1 MQQECRIAAT
11 MTLAAAPTFDMDS
24 DGQDVRAGI
33 WRFGVPEYYALAAMV
48 SVAIATYIFVTGD
61 AQSERLLTPALVA
74 AIMVANLV
82 PAMALIV
89 LIGSR
94 VARARAVRSM
104 AGGNGRLHVRLVA
117 LFSLIA
123 AVPTLLVV
131 IFASLLFQFGVDFWF
146 SDRSRGM
153 FENAANLAEGYYQ
166 ENQRQVGANTFA
178 MATDLGTRLRQYP
191 IDAPGFN
198 DYYLQQVVVRSLNE
212 SAIIEIG
219 RDGLARTATAINPD
233 DRTAENRLSSTMI
246 ARLDAGEDVVVV
258 RQANRIEAAARL
270 PGTDRAYVYASRD
283 TNVPG
288 FQQSARASAVLA
300 DYNQLFDRS
309 QMLQLQFNGAL
320 YLGSL
325 LLLALAVIAA
335 IVVADRIV
343 RPLGT
348 LIGATRTA
356 AGGDLSVR
364 VTPPAR
370 DDEISVLTRAF
381 NRMTEQLEGQ
391 TRALVHAN
399 EQLETRRS
407 FIEAVLSGVSSA
419 VVSVDADRR
428 ILLAN
433 AAAERLIDRPADELT
448 GLLLDDVA
456 PELSQLLT
464 GKEREAIVQLARKDS
479 EPATLAAKAVAQ
491 GDGFV
496 LSFEDI
502 TQQLLDQRRAAWSDV
517 ARRIAHEIKNPLT
530 PIQLAAERLQRRFG
544 DRVEADAP
552 TFRKLTDTVIR
563 QVHDM
568 RRMVDEFSSFARMPK
583 PTFGV
588 EDVRDILRQAVFL
601 FEVAKPDIAF
611 TVKTPAEIDPL
622 VCDRRLLSQAI
633 TNIVKNA
640 VEAIEEK
647 RKDSDEVAAG
657 TIGVELETGAHDA
670 VVIRITDDGIGL
682 PEAREAIAEPYM
694 TTRQGG
700 TGLGLAIV
708 KKIVEQHYGELEFS
722 DNPMGQGTRVTLTL
736 HPDRLRPLA
745 GQGDENMLG
754 RRETVPGRIRNR
766 QDKED
771 HGA

>member
-1 MQQECRIAAT
+1 MAHSAS
-11 MTLAAAPTFDMDS
+11 LAFDMDS
-24 DGQDVRAGI
+24 DDEEVRSGF
-33 WRFGVPEYYALAAMV
+33 WRFGAPEYYTLGVIV

-74 AIMVANLV
+74 AIMVVNLV

-123 AVPTLLVV
+123 AAPTLLVV

-153 FENAANLAEGYYQ
+153 FENAASLAEGYYQ

-178 MATDLGTRLRQYP
+178 MATDLGTRLKQYP

-198 DYYLQQVVVRSLNE
+198 DYYFQQVVVRSLNE

-219 RDGLARTATAINPD
+219 RDGVARTATAIDPD
-233 DRTAENRLSSTMI
+233 ERPAASRLSAAMI

-258 RQANRIEAAARL
+258 RRSDRIEAAARL
-270 PGTDRAYVYASRD
+270 PGTDRAFVYASRD

-300 DYNQLFDRS
+300 DYNSLFDRS

-370 DDEISVLTRAF
+370 DDEIAVLTRAF

-391 TRALVHAN
+391 TGALVSVN

-433 AAAERLIDRPADELT
+433 AAAERLIGPSADDLT

-456 PELSQLLT
+456 PELARLLT
-464 GKEREAIVQLARKDS
+464 SHEREGIVQLSRKDA
-479 EPATLAAKAVAQ
+479 EPATLAAKAVVQ

-530 PIQLAAERLQRRFG
+530 PIHRAAERLQRRFG
-544 DRVEADAP
+544 EKIDGDAA

-611 TVKTPAEIDPL
+611 SVKTPAEIEPL
-622 VCDRRLLSQAI
+622 VCDRRSLSQAL

-647 RKDSDEVAAG
+647 FKNSDEVATGHVGATLDVGAAG
-657 TIGVELETGAHDA
+657 EI
-670 VVIRITDDGIGL
+670 VIRVTDDGIGL
-682 PEAREAIAEPYM
+682 PEARDAIAEPYM

-722 DNPMGQGTRVTLTL
+722 DNPAGQGTCVTLTL

-745 GQGDENMLG
+745 GKGGEQNMG
-754 RRETVPGRIRNR
+754 QSETVPGRIRNR
-766 QDKED
+766 QDRED

>member
-1 MQQECRIAAT
+1 MALSAPPVTET
-11 MTLAAAPTFDMDS
+11 DSLADDARSGF
-24 DGQDVRAGI
+24 
-33 WRFGVPEYYALAAMV
+33 WRFAAPEYYTLALIV
-48 SVAIATYIFVTGD
+48 SIGIATYVFVTGD
-61 AQSERLLTPALVA
+61 AQSEELLTPALVA

-104 AGGNGRLHVRLVA
+104 EGGNGRLHVRLVA

-123 AVPTLLVV
+123 AAPTLLVV

-153 FENAANLAEGYYQ
+153 FENAAGLAEGYFQ
-166 ENQRQVGANTFA
+166 ENQRQVGDNTIA
-178 MATDLGTRLRQYP
+178 MAKDLGDFLDRRATSDP
-191 IDAPGFN
+191 AFSN
-198 DYYLQQVVVRSLNE
+198 YYFQQVVVRNLNE
-212 SAIIEIG
+212 SAVIEVG
-219 RDGLARTATAINPD
+219 DDGVARTAAAINPD
-233 DRTAENRLSSTMI
+233 DRAVDNRLTPLMI
-246 ARLDAGEDVVVV
+246 DRLEAGEQVVIV
-258 RQANRIEAAARL
+258 RRQNRIEAATRL
-270 PGTDRAYVYASRD
+270 PGAQRAYVYASRD
-283 TNVPG
+283 FNVPG
-288 FQQSARASAVLA
+288 FQQSIRAGTVLA
-300 DYNQLFDRS
+300 DYNALFNRS
-309 QMLQLQFNGAL
+309 QLLQLQFNGAL

-381 NRMTEQLEGQ
+381 NRMTEQLQGQ
-391 TRALVHAN
+391 TGTLVSVN
-399 EQLETRRS
+399 EQLEARRS

-419 VVSVDADRR
+419 VVSVDRDHR
-428 ILLAN
+428 IQLAN
-433 AAAERLIDRPADELT
+433 AAAERLIGQAVDSLT
-448 GLLLDDVA
+448 GRPLSEVA
-456 PELSQLLT
+456 PELAQLLN
-464 GKEREAIVQLARKDS
+464 GDGREAIVQLARANA

-544 DRVEADAP
+544 DKVEGDAA
-552 TFRKLTDTVIR
+552 TFKKLTDTVIR

-588 EDVRDILRQAVFL
+588 EDVRDILRQSVFL
-601 FEVAKPDIAF
+601 FEVAKPDIHF
-611 TVKTPAEIDPL
+611 TVTTPERLEPL
-622 VCDRRLLSQAI
+622 ICDRRLLSQAM

-647 RKDSDEVAAG
+647 QKNSSDGGVGHIDAAIKTGAAG
-657 TIGVELETGAHDA
+657 ELVIT
-670 VVIRITDDGIGL
+670 VVDDGIGL
-682 PEAREAIAEPYM
+682 PQARDAIAEPYM

-708 KKIVEQHYGELEFS
+708 KKIVEQHYGELEFF
-722 DNPMGQGTRVTLTL
+722 DNPAGQGTCVTLTL
-736 HPDRLRPLA
+736 HPDRLRALA
-745 GQGDENMLG
+745 SADEEPG
-754 RRETVPGRIRNR
+754 AVQAESVPGRLRNR
-766 QDKED
+766 QDRED
-771 HGA
+771 YGA

>member
-1 MQQECRIAAT
+1 MASSAP
-11 MTLAAAPTFDMDS
+11 LAFDIDS
-24 DGQDVRAGI
+24 DGPEVRPGF
-33 WRFGVPEYYALAAMV
+33 WRFATPEYYALAITI

-74 AIMVANLV
+74 AIMLANLV

-94 VARARAVRSM
+94 IARARAVRSM

-123 AVPTLLVV
+123 AAPTLLVV

-178 MATDLGTRLRQYP
+178 MATDLGKRLTQFP
-191 IDAPGFN
+191 IDSPGFN
-198 DYYLQQVVVRSLNE
+198 NYYLQQVVVRSLNE

-219 RDGLARTATAINPD
+219 QDGVARTATAINPD
-233 DRTAENRLSSTMI
+233 NRAAENRLGSAMVG
-246 ARLDAGEDVVVV
+246 RLDAGEDVVVV

-300 DYNQLFDRS
+300 DYNGLFERS
-309 QMLQLQFNGAL
+309 QQLQLQFNGAL

-391 TRALVHAN
+391 TGTLVSVN
-399 EQLETRRS
+399 EQLEARRS

-419 VVSVDADRR
+419 VISVDADHR

-433 AAAERLIDRPADELT
+433 AAAERLICQSSECLTDRPLA
-448 GLLLDDVA
+448 DVA
-456 PELSQLLT
+456 PELAQLLV
-464 GKEREAIVQLARKDS
+464 GEEREAIVQLARSDA

-544 DRVEADAP
+544 DKVEGDAA

-588 EDVRDILRQAVFL
+588 EDIRDILRQAVFL

-611 TVKTPAEIDPL
+611 TVKTPHEIEPL

-647 RKDSDEVAAG
+647 SKDLV
-657 TIGVELETGAHDA
+657 TTPIGHIDAELTMVPGGEL
-670 VVIRITDDGIGL
+670 VIRVADDGIGL
-682 PEAREAIAEPYM
+682 PEARDTIAEPYM

-708 KKIVEQHYGELEFS
+708 KKIVEQHYGELDFS
-722 DNPMGQGTRVTLTL
+722 DNPAGQGTCVTLTL
-736 HPDRLRPLA
+736 HPGRLRPLA
-745 GQGDENMLG
+745 GKGGETGMGQGES
-754 RRETVPGRIRNR
+754 VPGRIRNR

>member
-1 MQQECRIAAT
+1 MEPAASP
-11 MTLAAAPTFDMDS
+11 LQASELPAADASSRGWHF
-24 DGQDVRAGI
+24 AA
-33 WRFGVPEYYALAAMV
+33 PEYYTLAVIV

-61 AQSERLLTPALVA
+61 AQSERLLTPGLVA
-74 AIMVANLV
+74 AIMVVNLV

-89 LIGSR
+89 LVGSR
-94 VARARAVRSM
+94 VARARAERSM

-123 AVPTLLVV
+123 AAPTLLVV
-131 IFASLLFQFGVDFWF
+131 IFASLLFQYGVDFWF

-153 FENAANLAEGYYQ
+153 FENAAGLAQGYYQ
-166 ENQRQVGANTFA
+166 ENQREVGANTIA
-178 MATDLGTRLRQYP
+178 MSKDIGAFLQRVP
-191 IDAPGFN
+191 IDDPAFSN
-198 DYYLQQVVVRSLNE
+198 YYLQQVVVRNLNE

-219 RDGLARTATAINPD
+219 ADGVARTPAMIDPD
-233 DRTAENRLSSTMI
+233 NRAAESRISPSMVE
-246 ARLDAGEDVVVV
+246 RLDRGQDVVVV
-258 RQANRIEAAARL
+258 RRSDRIEAATRL
-270 PGTDRAYVYASRD
+270 PGTRRAYLYASRD
-283 TNVPG
+283 ANVLG
-288 FQQSARASAVLA
+288 FQQSERARTVLA
-300 DYNQLFDRS
+300 DYNGLFQRS
-309 QMLQLQFNGAL
+309 QQLQLQFNGAL

-370 DDEISVLTRAF
+370 DDEIAVLTRAF

-391 TRALVHAN
+391 TGALVSVN

-419 VVSVDADRR
+419 VVSVDTEHR

-433 AAAERLIDRPADELT
+433 AAAEHLIGQSAGELT
-448 GLLLDDVA
+448 GQPLADVA
-456 PELSQLLT
+456 PELARLLT
-464 GKEREAIVQLARKDS
+464 SEEHEAIVQLARRDA

-491 GDGFV
+491 GDGYV

-544 DRVEADAP
+544 AKVEGDEA
-552 TFRKLTDTVIR
+552 TFRRLTDTIIR

-601 FEVAKPDIAF
+601 FEVAKPDIQF
-611 TVKTPAEIDPL
+611 SVKTPNEIEPL
-622 VCDRRLLSQAI
+622 VCDRRLLSQAL

-640 VEAIEEK
+640 VEAIEENS
-647 RKDSDEVAAG
+647 KDSESPP
-657 TIGVELETGAHDA
+657 IGHIRAELDIGRDDA
-670 VVIRITDDGIGL
+670 IVIRISDDGIGL
-682 PEAREAIAEPYM
+682 PEARDAIAEPYM

-708 KKIVEQHYGELEFS
+708 KKIVEQHYGELDFC
-722 DNPMGQGTRVTLTL
+722 DNPAGQGTCVTLTL

-745 GQGDENMLG
+745 GKGGDLVTGQIES
-754 RRETVPGRIRNR
+754 VPGRIRNR
-766 QDKED
+766 QGKEEY
-771 HGA
+771 GA

>member
-1 MQQECRIAAT
+1 MEPAAS
-11 MTLAAAPTFDMDS
+11 LNSIDDS
-24 DGQDVRAGI
+24 ESLNARAGG
-33 WRFGVPEYYALAAMV
+33 WHFAAPEYYTLAIMI

-74 AIMVANLV
+74 AIMIVNLV

-89 LIGSR
+89 LVGSR
-94 VARARAVRSM
+94 IARARAVRSM

-117 LFSLIA
+117 LFSLLA
-123 AVPTLLVV
+123 ATPTLLVV

-153 FENAANLAEGYYQ
+153 FENAAGLAEGYYQ

-178 MATDLGTRLRQYP
+178 MAGDLGKALTQLP
-191 IDAPGFN
+191 IDSSRFTE
-198 DYYLQQVVVRSLNE
+198 YYLQQVVVRSLNE

-219 RDGLARTATAINPD
+219 KDGVARTAAAINPD
-233 DRTAENRLSSTMI
+233 NRPAEGRLTPTMI
-246 ARLDAGEDVVVV
+246 KRLGAGEDVVVV
-258 RQANRIEAAARL
+258 RQSDRVEAAARL
-270 PGTDRAYVYASRD
+270 PGTASAYVYASRD
-283 TNVPG
+283 ANVPG
-288 FQQSARASAVLA
+288 FQQSVRAGNVLA
-300 DYNQLFDRS
+300 DYNDLFDRS
-309 QMLQLQFNGAL
+309 QKLQLQFNGAL

-356 AGGDLSVR
+356 ADGDLSVR
-364 VTPPAR
+364 VTPPVR
-370 DDEISVLTRAF
+370 DDEIAVLTRAF
-381 NRMTEQLEGQ
+381 NSMTEQLERQ
-391 TRALVHAN
+391 TGTLVSVN

-419 VVSVDADRR
+419 VISVDSDHR

-433 AAAERLIDRPADELT
+433 AAAERLTGQSTADLT
-448 GLLLDDVA
+448 GQPLADVA
-456 PELSQLLT
+456 PELAGLLT
-464 GKEREAIVQLARKDS
+464 GDEREGVVQLVRRDA
-479 EPATLAAKAVAQ
+479 EPATLAAKAVEQ

-530 PIQLAAERLQRRFG
+530 PIHLAAERLQRRFG
-544 DRVEADAP
+544 DKVGDDEAM
-552 TFRKLTDTVIR
+552 FRKLTDTVIR

-588 EDVRDILRQAVFL
+588 EDIRDILRQAVFL

-611 TVKTPAEIDPL
+611 SVKTPDEIEPL
-622 VCDRRLLSQAI
+622 VCDRRLLSQAL

-647 RKDSDEVAAG
+647 SKNG
-657 TIGVELETGAHDA
+657 TAPSPVGHVRAELEVGGGDEI
-670 VVIRITDDGIGL
+670 VIRVSDDGIGL
-682 PEAREAIAEPYM
+682 PEARDTIAEPYM

-708 KKIVEQHYGELEFS
+708 KKIVEQHYGELEFC
-722 DNPMGQGTRVTLTL
+722 DNPAGQGTCVTLTL
-736 HPDRLRPLA
+736 HPDRLRSLA
-745 GQGDENMLG
+745 GKRGDLVTG
-754 RRETVPGRIRNR
+754 RIESVPGRVRNR
-766 QDKED
+766 QDREEY
-771 HGA
+771 GA

>member
-1 MQQECRIAAT
+1 MVQST
-11 MTLAAAPTFDMDS
+11 SLAFGMDS
-24 DGQDVRAGI
+24 DEEEARSGF
-33 WRFGVPEYYALAAMV
+33 WRFGAPEYYTLGVIV

-74 AIMVANLV
+74 AIMVVNLV

-123 AVPTLLVV
+123 AAPTLLVV
-131 IFASLLFQFGVDFWF
+131 IFASVLFQFGVDFWF

-153 FENAANLAEGYYQ
+153 FENAASLAEGYYQ

-178 MATDLGTRLRQYP
+178 MATDLGTRLSRFS
-191 IDAPGFN
+191 IDSPGFSN
-198 DYYLQQVVVRSLNE
+198 YYLQQVVVRSLNE

-219 RDGLARTATAINPD
+219 RDGVARTATAIDPD
-233 DRTAENRLSSTMI
+233 DRSAENRLTAAMVD
-246 ARLDAGEDVVVV
+246 RLDAGEDVVVI

-300 DYNQLFDRS
+300 DYNGLFDRS
-309 QMLQLQFNGAL
+309 QLLQLQFNGAL

-370 DDEISVLTRAF
+370 DDEIAVLTRAF
-381 NRMTEQLEGQ
+381 NRMTEHLEGQ
-391 TRALVHAN
+391 SGVLVNVN
-399 EQLETRRS
+399 EQLEARRS

-433 AAAERLIDRPADELT
+433 AAAERLIGQSAESLT
-448 GLLLDDVA
+448 GQPLDDVA
-456 PELSQLLT
+456 PELARLLT
-464 GKEREAIVQLARKDS
+464 GEEREGIVQLSRKDA

-544 DRVEADAP
+544 DKVEGDAA

-588 EDVRDILRQAVFL
+588 EDARDILRQAVFL

-611 TVKTPAEIDPL
+611 SVKTPAEIEPL
-622 VCDRRLLSQAI
+622 VCDRRLLSQAV

-647 RKDSDEVAAG
+647 YKNSDSIATGHVGAALE
-657 TIGVELETGAHDA
+657 IGPGGE
-670 VVIRITDDGIGL
+670 VVIRVTDDGIGL
-682 PEAREAIAEPYM
+682 PEARDAIAEPYM

-708 KKIVEQHYGELEFS
+708 KKIVEQHYGDLEFL
-722 DNPMGQGTRVTLTL
+722 DNPAGQGTCVTLTL

-745 GQGDENMLG
+745 GKGGEQNMG
-754 RRETVPGRIRNR
+754 QNETVPGRIRNR
-766 QDKED
+766 QDRED

>member
-1 MQQECRIAAT
+1 MAQSPS
-11 MTLAAAPTFDMDS
+11 LTFDLDS
-24 DGQDVRAGI
+24 DGQEVRSGF
-33 WRFGVPEYYALAAMV
+33 WRFGAPEYYTLAV
-48 SVAIATYIFVTGD
+48 IISVAIATYIFVTGD

-74 AIMVANLV
+74 AIMIVNLV

-94 VARARAVRSM
+94 VARGRAARSIT
-104 AGGNGRLHVRLVA
+104 GSSGRLHVRLVA

-123 AVPTLLVV
+123 AAPTLLVV
-131 IFASLLFQFGVDFWF
+131 IFASLLFQFGVNFWY

-153 FENAANLAEGYYQ
+153 FENAASMAQAFYEDSQ
-166 ENQRQVGANTFA
+166 KAVSANTTA
-178 MATDLGTRLRQYP
+178 MAKDLGVYLSRYP
-191 IDAPGFN
+191 IDSETFQNAYGR
-198 DYYLQQVVVRSLNE
+198 QVVLRELNE

-219 RDGLARTATAINPD
+219 PDGIARTPVMVDPD
-233 DRTAENRLSSTMI
+233 NRAAETRISPETV
-246 ARLDAGEDVVVV
+246 ARLNRGEEVVVL
-258 RQANRIEAAARL
+258 QKSDRIEAATRL
-270 PGTDRAYVYASRD
+270 PGRSNAYVYASRD
-283 TNVPG
+283 ANILG
-288 FQQSARASAVLA
+288 WEQFNRARSVLA
-300 DYNQLFDRS
+300 DYNALFGRS
-309 QMLQLQFNGAL
+309 QQLQLQFNGAL

-325 LLLALAVIAA
+325 LLLALAVFAA

-356 AGGDLSVR
+356 ADGDLSVR
-364 VTPPAR
+364 VTPPVR
-370 DDEISVLTRAF
+370 DDEIAVLTRAF

-391 TRALVHAN
+391 TGALVSVN
-399 EQLETRRS
+399 EQLEARRS

-419 VVSVDADRR
+419 VVSVDADHR

-433 AAAERLIDRPADELT
+433 AAAERLICQSAECLT
-448 GLLLDDVA
+448 GRPLADVA
-456 PELSQLLT
+456 PELVGLLT
-464 GKEREAIVQLARKDS
+464 SDEREAIVQLSRKDA

-544 DRVEADAP
+544 DKVEGDAA

-611 TVKTPAEIDPL
+611 AITIPDEIEPL
-622 VCDRRLLSQAI
+622 VCDRRLLSQAL

-640 VEAIEEK
+640 VEAVEEK
-647 RKDSDEVAAG
+647 SKNSDVVPIGHIDAELDVSIEGELTIRVA
-657 TIGVELETGAHDA
+657 
-670 VVIRITDDGIGL
+670 DDGIGL

-722 DNPMGQGTRVTLTL
+722 DNPAGQGTCVTLTL

-745 GQGDENMLG
+745 GKGGETNMG
-754 RRETVPGRIRNR
+754 HGESVPGRIRNR
-766 QDKED
+766 QDRED

>member
-1 MQQECRIAAT
+1 MVQPARLALDIDSDE
-11 MTLAAAPTFDMDS
+11 AAARS
-24 DGQDVRAGI
+24 GI
-33 WRFGVPEYYALAAMV
+33 WRFAAPEYYALAVIA

-89 LIGSR
+89 LVGSR
-94 VARARAVRSM
+94 IARARATRSM
-104 AGGNGRLHVRLVA
+104 GGGNGRLHVRLVA

-131 IFASLLFQFGVDFWF
+131 IFASLLFQYGVDFWF

-153 FENAANLAEGYYQ
+153 FENAASLAEGYYQ
-166 ENQRQVGANTFA
+166 ENQREVAANTGA
-178 MATDLGTRLRQYP
+178 MAKDLGAFLQRAST
-191 IDAPGFN
+191 DDPGFSN
-198 DYYLQQVVVRSLNE
+198 YYFQQVVVRNLNE

-219 RDGLARTATAINPD
+219 IDNVARTAAAINPD
-233 DRTAENRLSSTMI
+233 DREAENRLSPAI
-246 ARLDAGEDVVVV
+246 LARLDAGEDVVVV
-258 RQANRIEAAARL
+258 RQPDRIEAATRL
-270 PGTDRAYVYASRD
+270 PGTRRAYLYASRD
-283 TNVPG
+283 FNVPG
-288 FQQSARASAVLA
+288 FQQSLRASNVLA
-300 DYNQLFDRS
+300 DYNDLFERS
-309 QMLQLQFNGAL
+309 QQLQLQFNGAL

-364 VTPPAR
+364 VSPPRR
-370 DDEISVLTRAF
+370 DDEIAVLTRAF

-391 TRALVHAN
+391 TSALVNVN
-399 EQLETRRS
+399 EQLEARRS

-419 VVSVDADRR
+419 VISVDADHR

-433 AAAERLIDRPADELT
+433 AAAERLIEPDGDGLT
-448 GLLLDDVA
+448 GRPLAEVA
-456 PELSQLLT
+456 PELARLLDS
-464 GKEREAIVQLARKDS
+464 EEHEAIVQLARKDA

-544 DRVEADAP
+544 DKVEGDTA

-588 EDVRDILRQAVFL
+588 EDPRDILRQAVFL

-611 TVKTPAEIDPL
+611 RVRTPGEIDPL
-622 VCDRRLLSQAI
+622 VCDRRLLSQAL

-647 RKDSDEVAAG
+647 YKDSSEPAVG
-657 TIGVELETGAHDA
+657 RVEASLETTDDGA
-670 VVIRITDDGIGL
+670 VRITVADDGIGL
-682 PEAREAIAEPYM
+682 PEARDAIAEPYM
-694 TTRQGG
+694 TTRRGG

-708 KKIVEQHYGELEFS
+708 KKIVEQHYGELEFT
-722 DNPMGQGTRVTLTL
+722 DNPAGQGTCVTLTL

-745 GQGDENMLG
+745 GKGGGGSTGQAES
-754 RRETVPGRIRNR
+754 VPGRIRTR
-766 QDKED
+766 QDRED

>member
-1 MQQECRIAAT
+1 MAQSPPL
-11 MTLAAAPTFDMDS
+11 TLDMDS
-24 DGQDVRAGI
+24 DGEEVRSGF
-33 WRFGVPEYYALAAMV
+33 WRFAAPEYYTIALII
-48 SVAIATYIFVTGD
+48 SVAVATYVFVTGD

-74 AIMVANLV
+74 AIMIVNLV

-123 AVPTLLVV
+123 AAPTLLVV

-166 ENQRQVGANTFA
+166 ENQRQVGANTYA
-178 MATDLGTRLRQYP
+178 MAADLGKQMSLVP
-191 IDAPGFN
+191 IDSPAFSN
-198 DYYLQQVVVRSLNE
+198 YYLQQVVVRSLNE
-212 SAIIEIG
+212 LAIIEIG
-219 RDGLARTATAINPD
+219 QDGVARTATAINPD
-233 DRTAENRLSSTMI
+233 NRAAENRLGSAMVG
-246 ARLDAGEDVVVV
+246 RLDAGEDVVVV

-270 PGTDRAYVYASRD
+270 PGTRRAYVYASRD

-300 DYNQLFDRS
+300 DYNGLFERS
-309 QMLQLQFNGAL
+309 QQLQLQFNGAL

-370 DDEISVLTRAF
+370 DDEIAVLTRAF
-381 NRMTEQLEGQ
+381 NRMTEQLQGQ
-391 TRALVHAN
+391 TGALVSVN
-399 EQLETRRS
+399 EQLEARRS

-419 VVSVDADRR
+419 VISVDADRR

-433 AAAERLIDRPADELT
+433 AAAERLICQSAECLT
-448 GLLLDDVA
+448 GQPLDDVA
-456 PELSQLLT
+456 PELARLLT
-464 GKEREAIVQLARKDS
+464 SDEREAIVQLSRKDA

-544 DRVEADAP
+544 DKVEGDAA

-611 TVKTPAEIDPL
+611 AVKTPAEIEPL
-622 VCDRRLLSQAI
+622 VCDRRLLSQAM

-647 RKDSDEVAAG
+647 YKNLNSTAAGHVAA
-657 TIGVELETGAHDA
+657 ELRVGADGEI
-670 VVIRITDDGIGL
+670 VIRVTDDGIGL
-682 PEAREAIAEPYM
+682 PEARDAIAEPYM

-722 DNPMGQGTRVTLTL
+722 DNPTGQGTCVTLTL

-745 GQGDENMLG
+745 GKGGN
-754 RRETVPGRIRNR
+754 
-766 QDKED
+766 
-771 HGA
+771 

>member
-1 MQQECRIAAT
+1 MAQSAP
-11 MTLAAAPTFDMDS
+11 LAFDIDS
-24 DGQDVRAGI
+24 DEQEARSGF
-33 WRFGVPEYYALAAMV
+33 WRFAAPEYYTLAV
-48 SVAIATYIFVTGD
+48 IISVAIATYIFVTGD

-123 AVPTLLVV
+123 AAPTLLVV

-178 MATDLGTRLRQYP
+178 MATDLGKRLSQFP
-191 IDAPGFN
+191 IDSPGFN
-198 DYYLQQVVVRSLNE
+198 NYYLQQVVVRSLNE

-219 RDGLARTATAINPD
+219 KDGVARTATAINPD
-233 DRTAENRLSSTMI
+233 NRAAENRLGSAMVG
-246 ARLDAGEDVVVV
+246 RLDAGEDVVVV

-300 DYNQLFDRS
+300 DYNGLFERS
-309 QMLQLQFNGAL
+309 QQLQLQFNGAL

-381 NRMTEQLEGQ
+381 NRMTEQLQGQ
-391 TRALVHAN
+391 TGALVNAN
-399 EQLETRRS
+399 EQLEARRS

-419 VVSVDADRR
+419 VVSVDADHR

-433 AAAERLIDRPADELT
+433 AAAERLICQSAECLT
-448 GLLLDDVA
+448 GRPLADVA
-456 PELSQLLT
+456 PELARLLT
-464 GKEREAIVQLARKDS
+464 GSEREGVVQLARSDA

-544 DRVEADAP
+544 DKVEGDAA

-588 EDVRDILRQAVFL
+588 EDIRDILRQAVFL

-611 TVKTPAEIDPL
+611 AVKTPTGIEPL
-622 VCDRRLLSQAI
+622 VCDRRLLSQAL

-647 RKDSDEVAAG
+647 SKVSDS
-657 TIGVELETGAHDA
+657 TPIGHIRAELDIAPGGAL
-670 VVIRITDDGIGL
+670 VIRVADDGIGL
-682 PEAREAIAEPYM
+682 PEARDAIAEPYM

-722 DNPMGQGTRVTLTL
+722 DNPAGQGTCVTLTL

-745 GQGDENMLG
+745 GKGEYASMG
-754 RRETVPGRIRNR
+754 HGETVPGRFRNR
-766 QDKED
+766 QDRED

>member
-1 MQQECRIAAT
+1 MLQSAPLAYEADSNDQE
-11 MTLAAAPTFDMDS
+11 
-24 DGQDVRAGI
+24 VRSGF
-33 WRFGVPEYYALAAMV
+33 WRFGAPEYYTLAVIV
-48 SVAIATYIFVTGD
+48 SVATATYIFVTGD
-61 AQSERLLTPALVA
+61 AQSERLLTPGLVA
-74 AIMVANLV
+74 AIMVVNLV

-104 AGGNGRLHVRLVA
+104 EGGNGRLHVRLVA

-123 AVPTLLVV
+123 AAPTLLVV

-153 FENAANLAEGYYQ
+153 FENAAGLAEGYYQ

-178 MATDLGTRLRQYP
+178 MATDLGKRLTQFP
-191 IDAPGFN
+191 IDSQGFN
-198 DYYLQQVVVRSLNE
+198 NYYLQQVVVRSLNE

-219 RDGLARTATAINPD
+219 DDGVARTATAINPD
-233 DRTAENRLSSTMI
+233 DRTAENRLDSEMI
-246 ARLDAGEDVVVV
+246 GRLDAGEDVVVV

-300 DYNQLFDRS
+300 DYNGLFERS
-309 QMLQLQFNGAL
+309 QQLQLQFNGAL

-370 DDEISVLTRAF
+370 EDEISVLTRAF
-381 NRMTEQLEGQ
+381 NRMTEQLQGQ
-391 TRALVHAN
+391 TGTLVSVN
-399 EQLETRRS
+399 EQLEARRS

-433 AAAERLIDRPADELT
+433 AAAERLICQSAECLT
-448 GLLLDDVA
+448 GQTLDQVA
-456 PELSQLLT
+456 PELAHLLT
-464 GKEREAIVQLARKDS
+464 GDEREAVVQLSRKDA

-544 DRVEADAP
+544 DKVEGDSA
-552 TFRKLTDTVIR
+552 TFKKLTDTVIR

-588 EDVRDILRQAVFL
+588 EDARDILRQAVFL
-601 FEVAKPDIAF
+601 FEVAKPDIVF
-611 TVKTPAEIDPL
+611 TIRTSEEIEPL
-622 VCDRRLLSQAI
+622 VCDRRLLSQAL

-647 RKDSDEVAAG
+647 SKNSEVVP
-657 TIGVELETGAHDA
+657 IGHIDAELDIDPRGEL
-670 VVIRITDDGIGL
+670 VIRIADDGIGL
-682 PEAREAIAEPYM
+682 PQARDAIAEPYM

-722 DNPMGQGTRVTLTL
+722 DNPAGQGTCVTLTL
-736 HPDRLRPLA
+736 YPDRLRPLA
-745 GQGDENMLG
+745 GTGGEASMGQG
-754 RRETVPGRIRNR
+754 ETVPGRIRNR
-766 QDKED
+766 QDREE

>member
-1 MQQECRIAAT
+1 MEQSASPIRPSDSEDTSARPDGWKFAA
-11 MTLAAAPTFDMDS
+11 
-24 DGQDVRAGI
+24 
-33 WRFGVPEYYALAAMV
+33 PEYYTLAIII
-48 SVAIATYIFVTGD
+48 SVALATYIFVTGD
-61 AQSERLLTPALVA
+61 TQSERLLTPALVA
-74 AIMVANLV
+74 AIMVVNLV

-94 VARARAVRSM
+94 VARARAARSM

-123 AVPTLLVV
+123 ATPTLLVV
-131 IFASLLFQFGVDFWF
+131 IFASLLFQFGVDFWY

-153 FENAANLAEGYYQ
+153 FENAANLAQAFYEESQ
-166 ENQRQVGANTFA
+166 KSVAAQTGA
-178 MATDLGTRLRQYP
+178 MSKDLGKYLESQT
-191 IDAPGFN
+191 IDSISFQDAYGF
-198 DYYLQQVVVRSLNE
+198 QVVVRELNE

-219 RDGLARTATAINPD
+219 RDGIARTAVMIDPDNRAAEGRVTPAILK
-233 DRTAENRLSSTMI
+233 RLN
-246 ARLDAGEDVVVV
+246 AGEDVVVT
-258 RQANRIEAAARL
+258 RSADRIEAVTQL
-270 PGTDRAYVYASRD
+270 PGRPHAFLYASRA
-283 TNVPG
+283 VSSLG
-288 FQQSARASAVLA
+288 QQQFYLARTVLA
-300 DYNQLFDRS
+300 DYNALFQRS
-309 QMLQLQFNGAL
+309 QQLQLQFNGAL

-364 VTPPAR
+364 VTPPVR
-370 DDEISVLTRAF
+370 DDEIAVLTRAF
-381 NRMTEQLEGQ
+381 NRMTEQLEAQ
-391 TRALVHAN
+391 TGTLVSVN
-399 EQLETRRS
+399 EQLEIRRS

-419 VVSVDADRR
+419 VISVDAGHR

-433 AAAERLIDRPADELT
+433 AAAERLIGQSSVDLT
-448 GLLLDDVA
+448 GQPLADVA
-456 PELSQLLT
+456 PELARLLM
-464 GKEREAIVQLARKDS
+464 GDEHEAIVQLARRDA
-479 EPATLAAKAVAQ
+479 EPATLAVKAVAQ

-544 DRVEADAP
+544 EKIEGDAA
-552 TFRKLTDTVIR
+552 TFRRLTDTIVR

-611 TVKTPAEIDPL
+611 SVKTPNEIEPL
-622 VCDRRLLSQAI
+622 ICDRRLLSQAM

-640 VEAIEEK
+640 VEAIEENTK
-647 RKDSDEVAAG
+647 NS
-657 TIGVELETGAHDA
+657 VELPIGHIRADLDIGASNEI
-670 VVIRITDDGIGL
+670 VIRISDDGIGL
-682 PEAREAIAEPYM
+682 PQARDKIAEPYM

-708 KKIVEQHYGELEFS
+708 KKIVEQHYGELDFC
-722 DNPMGQGTRVTLTL
+722 DNPQGQGTCVTLTL
-736 HPDRLRPLA
+736 HPDRLRPLVGRGA
-745 GQGDENMLG
+745 DSGVVQG
-754 RRETVPGRIRNR
+754 ETVPGRIRNR
-766 QDKED
+766 QDRED
-771 HGA
+771 YGA

>member
-1 MQQECRIAAT
+1 MAHPSSLTVEV
-11 MTLAAAPTFDMDS
+11 DS
-24 DGQDVRAGI
+24 DDQARSGF
-33 WRFGVPEYYALAAMV
+33 WRFGAPEYYTLAVIV
-48 SVAIATYIFVTGD
+48 SVAVATYIFVTGD
-61 AQSERLLTPALVA
+61 AQSERLLTPALIA
-74 AIMVANLV
+74 AIMVVNLV

-94 VARARAVRSM
+94 IARARAVRSM

-123 AVPTLLVV
+123 AAPTLLVV
-131 IFASLLFQFGVDFWF
+131 IFASLLFQFGVNFWY
-146 SDRSRGM
+146 SERSRGM
-153 FENAANLAEGYYQ
+153 FENAASMAQAFYEDSQ
-166 ENQRQVGANTFA
+166 KSVSANTTT
-178 MATDLGTRLRQYP
+178 MAKDLSDYLTRYP
-191 IDAPGFN
+191 IDSETFQNAYG
-198 DYYLQQVVVRSLNE
+198 QQVVLRELNE

-219 RDGLARTATAINPD
+219 ADGIARTPVMVDPD
-233 DRTAENRLSSTMI
+233 NRAAEARISPETV
-246 ARLDAGEDVVVV
+246 ARLNRGEQVVVL
-258 RQANRIEAAARL
+258 QKSDRIEAATRL
-270 PGTDRAYVYASRD
+270 PGRANAYVYASRD
-283 TNVPG
+283 ANILG
-288 FQQSARASAVLA
+288 LEQFDRARSILA
-300 DYNQLFDRS
+300 DYNALFGRS
-309 QMLQLQFNGAL
+309 QQLQLQFNGAL

-391 TRALVHAN
+391 TGALVSVN
-399 EQLETRRS
+399 EQLEARRS

-433 AAAERLIDRPADELT
+433 AAAERLICQSAECLT
-448 GLLLDDVA
+448 GQPLDDVA
-456 PELSQLLT
+456 PELARLLT
-464 GKEREAIVQLARKDS
+464 GEEREGIVQLSRKDA

-544 DRVEADAP
+544 DKVEGDAA

-601 FEVAKPDIAF
+601 FEVAKPDIVF
-611 TVKTPAEIDPL
+611 SVKTPADIEPL
-622 VCDRRLLSQAI
+622 VCDRRLLSQAV

-647 RKDSDEVAAG
+647 YKNSESPATGHVGA
-657 TIGVELETGAHDA
+657 TLETGREGEL
-670 VVIRITDDGIGL
+670 VIRVTDDGIGL

-722 DNPMGQGTRVTLTL
+722 DNPAGDGTCVTLTL
-736 HPDRLRPLA
+736 HPDRLRALA
-745 GQGDENMLG
+745 GRGGEAGIGQGES
-754 RRETVPGRIRNR
+754 VPGRIRNR
-766 QDKED
+766 QDRED

>member
-1 MQQECRIAAT
+1 MATSAPLANDNESEGQSARSVIWTFAA
-11 MTLAAAPTFDMDS
+11 
-24 DGQDVRAGI
+24 
-33 WRFGVPEYYALAAMV
+33 PEYYTLALIV
-48 SVAIATYIFVTGD
+48 SVGIATYIYLTGD

-94 VARARAVRSM
+94 VARSRAMGSM

-123 AVPTLLVV
+123 AAPTLLVA

-153 FENAANLAEGYYQ
+153 FENAASLAEGYYQ
-166 ENQRQVGANTFA
+166 ENQREVGANTIA
-178 MATDLGTRLRQYP
+178 MATDLSNQLRGMP
-191 IDAPGFN
+191 IEDPRFSN
-198 DYYLQQVVVRSLNE
+198 YYFQQVVVRNLNE

-219 RDGLARTATAINPD
+219 TDGEARTAAMINPD
-233 DRTAENRLSSTMI
+233 NRAAENRLSPAMVERL
-246 ARLDAGEDVVVV
+246 ARGEDVVVV
-258 RQANRIEAAARL
+258 RQAGRIEAATRL
-270 PGTDRAYVYASRD
+270 PGSVRVYLYAARD
-283 TNVPG
+283 FNVPG
-288 FQQSARASAVLA
+288 FQQSVRADTVLA
-300 DYNQLFDRS
+300 DYNALFERS
-309 QMLQLQFNGAL
+309 QLLQLQFNGAL

-348 LIGATRTA
+348 LVGATRTA
-356 AGGDLSVR
+356 ADGDLSVR
-364 VTPPAR
+364 VIPSANR
-370 DDEISVLTRAF
+370 DEISVLGHAF
-381 NRMTEQLEGQ
+381 NRMTEQIQGQ
-391 TRALVHAN
+391 TSALVSAN
-399 EQLETRRS
+399 EQIEARRS

-419 VVSVDADRR
+419 VVSVDSEHR
-428 ILLAN
+428 ILLVN
-433 AAAERLIDRPADELT
+433 AAAERLIGSAAEDLT
-448 GLLLDDVA
+448 GRPLLEVA
-456 PELSQLLT
+456 PELARLT
-464 GKEREAIVQLARKDS
+464 TGDEREAVVQLARKDG

-544 DRVEADAP
+544 DKIEGDSA
-552 TFRKLTDTVIR
+552 TFKKLTDTVIR

-588 EDVRDILRQAVFL
+588 EDVRDILKQAVFL
-601 FEVAKPDIAF
+601 FEVAKPDIVF
-611 TVKTPAEIDPL
+611 GVKTPNEIEPL
-622 VCDRRLLSQAI
+622 VCDRRLLSQAL

-647 RKDSDEVAAG
+647 GKNSESSPAG
-657 TIGVELETGAHDA
+657 HINAVLDMGNDGQ
-670 VVIRITDDGIGL
+670 VVIRITDNGIGL
-682 PEAREAIAEPYM
+682 PEARDAIAEPYM

-708 KKIVEQHYGELEFS
+708 KKIVEQHYGELDFT
-722 DNPMGQGTRVTLTL
+722 DNPAGQGTCVTLTL

-745 GQGDENMLG
+745 GTGDDMTTGQAES
-754 RRETVPGRIRNR
+754 VPGRVRNR
-766 QDKED
+766 QDR
-771 HGA
+771 

>member
-1 MQQECRIAAT
+1 MAQSSS
-11 MTLAAAPTFDMDS
+11 LTFDMDS
-24 DGQDVRAGI
+24 DGQEVRSGF
-33 WRFGVPEYYALAAMV
+33 WRFGAPEYYTLAVIV
-48 SVAIATYIFVTGD
+48 SVAFATYIFVTGD
-61 AQSERLLTPALVA
+61 VQSERLLTPALVA
-74 AIMVANLV
+74 AIMVVNLV

-94 VARARAVRSM
+94 VARGRAGRSIT
-104 AGGNGRLHVRLVA
+104 GSSGRLHVRLVA

-123 AVPTLLVV
+123 AAPTLLVV
-131 IFASLLFQFGVDFWF
+131 IFASLLFQFGVNFWY

-153 FENAANLAEGYYQ
+153 FENAASMAQAFYEDSQ
-166 ENQRQVGANTFA
+166 KSVSANTTT
-178 MATDLGTRLRQYP
+178 MAKDLSDYLTRYP
-191 IDAPGFN
+191 IDSVTFQNAYG
-198 DYYLQQVVVRSLNE
+198 QQVVLRELNE

-219 RDGLARTATAINPD
+219 ADGIARTPVMVDPD
-233 DRTAENRLSSTMI
+233 NRAAEARISPETV
-246 ARLDAGEDVVVV
+246 ARLNRGEEVVVL
-258 RQANRIEAAARL
+258 QKSDRIEAATRL
-270 PGTDRAYVYASRD
+270 PGRENAYVYASRD
-283 TNVPG
+283 ANILG
-288 FQQSARASAVLA
+288 FEQFDRARSVLA
-300 DYNQLFDRS
+300 DYNALFGRS
-309 QMLQLQFNGAL
+309 QQLQLQFNGAL

-325 LLLALAVIAA
+325 LLLALAVFAA

-356 AGGDLSVR
+356 ADGDLSVR
-364 VTPPAR
+364 VTPPVR
-370 DDEISVLTRAF
+370 DDEIAVLTRAF

-391 TRALVHAN
+391 TGALVSVN
-399 EQLETRRS
+399 EQLEARRS

-419 VVSVDADRR
+419 VVSVDADHR

-433 AAAERLIDRPADELT
+433 AAAERLICQSAECLT
-448 GLLLDDVA
+448 GRPLADVA
-456 PELSQLLT
+456 PELVGLLISN
-464 GKEREAIVQLARKDS
+464 EREAIVQLSRKDA

-544 DRVEADAP
+544 DKIEGDAA

-601 FEVAKPDIAF
+601 FEVAKPDIVFAI
-611 TVKTPAEIDPL
+611 TIPDEIEPL
-622 VCDRRLLSQAI
+622 VCDRRLLSQAL

-647 RKDSDEVAAG
+647 SKNSNSIPVGHIDA
-657 TIGVELETGAHDA
+657 ELDVSVGGELM
-670 VVIRITDDGIGL
+670 IRVTDDGIGL

-722 DNPMGQGTRVTLTL
+722 DNPAGQGTCVTLTL

-745 GQGDENMLG
+745 GKGGETGMG
-754 RRETVPGRIRNR
+754 HGETVPGRIRNR
-766 QDKED
+766 QDRED

>member
-1 MQQECRIAAT
+1 MARST
-11 MTLAAAPTFDMDS
+11 SLALDMDS
-24 DGQDVRAGI
+24 NEEEVRSGF
-33 WRFGVPEYYALAAMV
+33 WRFGTPEYYTLGIIV

-74 AIMVANLV
+74 AIMVVNLV

-123 AVPTLLVV
+123 AAPTLLVV

-153 FENAANLAEGYYQ
+153 FENAASLAEGYYQ

-178 MATDLGTRLRQYP
+178 MANDLGTRLSRFS
-191 IDAPGFN
+191 IDSPGFTN
-198 DYYLQQVVVRSLNE
+198 YYLQQVVVRSLNE

-219 RDGLARTATAINPD
+219 QDGVARTAAAIDPD
-233 DRTAENRLSSTMI
+233 DRSAENRLSSEMVG
-246 ARLDAGEDVVVV
+246 RLDAGEDVVVV
-258 RQANRIEAAARL
+258 RQANRIEAAAQL

-300 DYNQLFDRS
+300 DYNGLFERS
-309 QMLQLQFNGAL
+309 QLLQLQFNGAL

-356 AGGDLSVR
+356 ADGDLSVR

-370 DDEISVLTRAF
+370 DDEIAVLTRAF

-391 TRALVHAN
+391 TGVLVNVN
-399 EQLETRRS
+399 EQLEARRS

-419 VVSVDADRR
+419 VVSVDAGGR

-433 AAAERLIDRPADELT
+433 AAAERLIGQSAEDLT
-448 GLLLDDVA
+448 GQPLDDVA
-456 PELSQLLT
+456 PELARLLT
-464 GKEREAIVQLARKDS
+464 GEEREGIVQLSRKDA

-544 DRVEADAP
+544 DKVEGDAA

-611 TVKTPAEIDPL
+611 SVKTPAEIEPL
-622 VCDRRLLSQAI
+622 VCDRRSLSQAV

-647 RKDSDEVAAG
+647 HKNADSAATGHISAALEIGAGGEV
-657 TIGVELETGAHDA
+657 I
-670 VVIRITDDGIGL
+670 IRVTDDGIGL
-682 PEAREAIAEPYM
+682 PEARDAIAEPYM

-722 DNPMGQGTRVTLTL
+722 DNPAGQGTCVTLTL

-745 GQGDENMLG
+745 GKGGEQNMG
-754 RRETVPGRIRNR
+754 QNETVPGRIRNR
-766 QDKED
+766 QDRED

>member
-1 MQQECRIAAT
+1 MAQAAS
-11 MTLAAAPTFDMDS
+11 LAFGMDS
-24 DGQDVRAGI
+24 DEEEVRSGF
-33 WRFGVPEYYALAAMV
+33 WRFGAPEYYTLAVIV

-74 AIMVANLV
+74 AIMVVNLV

-94 VARARAVRSM
+94 VARARAVRTM

-123 AVPTLLVV
+123 AAPTLLVV
-131 IFASLLFQFGVDFWF
+131 IFASLLFQYGVDFWF

-153 FENAANLAEGYYQ
+153 FENAASLAEGYYL
-166 ENQRQVGANTFA
+166 ENQREVGANTVK
-178 MATDLGTRLRQYP
+178 MAGDLSSLLSRARMDDPDFT
-191 IDAPGFN
+191 N
-198 DYYLQQVVVRSLNE
+198 YYLQQVVVRSLNE

-219 RDGLARTATAINPD
+219 DDGIARTAAMIDPD
-233 DRTAENRLSSTMI
+233 NRTAENRLTDEMKN
-246 ARLDAGEDVVVV
+246 RLDAGEDVVVI
-258 RQANRIEAAARL
+258 REPDRINAATRL
-270 PGTDRAYVYASRD
+270 PGSRNAYLYASRD
-283 TNVPG
+283 FNVPG
-288 FQQSARASAVLA
+288 FQQSIRAGTVLA
-300 DYNQLFDRS
+300 DYNDLFDRS
-309 QMLQLQFNGAL
+309 RLLQLQFNGAL

-370 DDEISVLTRAF
+370 DDEIAVLTRAF

-391 TRALVHAN
+391 TGVLVNVN
-399 EQLETRRS
+399 EQLEARRS

-419 VVSVDADRR
+419 VVSVDTDRR

-433 AAAERLIDRPADELT
+433 AAAERLIGQSAESLT
-448 GLLLDDVA
+448 GQPLDDVA
-456 PELSQLLT
+456 PELARLLT
-464 GKEREAIVQLARKDS
+464 GEEREGIVQLSRKDA

-544 DRVEADAP
+544 DKVEGDAA

-588 EDVRDILRQAVFL
+588 EDARDILRQAVFL

-611 TVKTPAEIDPL
+611 SVKTPAEIEPL
-622 VCDRRLLSQAI
+622 VCDRRLLSQAV

-647 RKDSDEVAAG
+647 YKNSDSIATGHVGAALEIGPGGEV
-657 TIGVELETGAHDA
+657 I
-670 VVIRITDDGIGL
+670 IRVTDDGIGL
-682 PEAREAIAEPYM
+682 PEARDAIAEPYM

-708 KKIVEQHYGELEFS
+708 KKIVEQHYGDLEFL
-722 DNPMGQGTRVTLTL
+722 DNPAGQGTCVTLTL

-745 GQGDENMLG
+745 GKGGEQNMG
-754 RRETVPGRIRNR
+754 QNETVPGRIRNR
-766 QDKED
+766 QDRED

>member
-1 MQQECRIAAT
+1 MAT
-11 MTLAAAPTFDMDS
+11 MAHAAPLTHDIDS
-24 DGQDVRAGI
+24 ADQDVRSGF
-33 WRFGVPEYYALAAMV
+33 WRFAAPEYYTLALIV
-48 SVAIATYIFVTGD
+48 SIGIATYVFVTGD

-94 VARARAVRSM
+94 IARARAVRSM
-104 AGGNGRLHVRLVA
+104 EGGNGRLHVRLVA
-117 LFSLIA
+117 LFSMIA

-166 ENQRQVGANTFA
+166 ENQRDVGDNTIA
-178 MATDLGTRLRQYP
+178 MAKDLGAFLDRASTSDP
-191 IDAPGFN
+191 AFSN
-198 DYYLQQVVVRSLNE
+198 YYFQQVVVRNLNE
-212 SAIIEIG
+212 SAVIEIG
-219 RDGLARTATAINPD
+219 ADGVARTAAAIDPD
-233 DRTAENRLSSTMI
+233 DRAADNRLSPTMI
-246 ARLDAGEDVVVV
+246 ARLEAGEEVVVV
-258 RQANRIEAAARL
+258 RESNRIEAATRL
-270 PGTDRAYVYASRD
+270 PGAQRAYVYASRD
-283 TNVPG
+283 FNVPG
-288 FQQSARASAVLA
+288 FQQSIRAGTVLA
-300 DYNQLFDRS
+300 DYNALFQRS
-309 QMLQLQFNGAL
+309 QLLQLQFNGAL

-364 VTPPAR
+364 VTPPVR

-391 TRALVHAN
+391 TGALVSVN
-399 EQLETRRS
+399 EQLEARRS

-419 VVSVDADRR
+419 VISVDADHR
-428 ILLAN
+428 IQLAN
-433 AAAERLIDRPADELT
+433 AAAERLICQSTDCLT
-448 GLLLDDVA
+448 GRPLADVA
-456 PELSQLLT
+456 PELAQLLT
-464 GKEREAIVQLARKDS
+464 GDEREAIVQLARTNA

-544 DRVEADAP
+544 DKIEGDSV
-552 TFRKLTDTVIR
+552 TFKKLTDTVIR

-601 FEVAKPDIAF
+601 FEVAKPDIVFA
-611 TVKTPAEIDPL
+611 VKTPDGIEPL
-622 VCDRRLLSQAI
+622 VCDRRLLSQAM
-633 TNIVKNA
+633 TNIIKNA
-640 VEAIEEK
+640 VEAIEENSK
-647 RKDSDEVAAG
+647 NCESMS
-657 TIGVELETGAHDA
+657 IGHINAELANGPHGEIL
-670 VVIRITDDGIGL
+670 IRVLDDGIGL
-682 PEAREAIAEPYM
+682 PQARETIAEPYM

-722 DNPMGQGTRVTLTL
+722 DNPAGQGTCVTLTL
-736 HPDRLRPLA
+736 HPDRLKGLA
-745 GQGDENMLG
+745 GKGDETSMGNA
-754 RRETVPGRIRNR
+754 ESVPGRIRNR
-766 QDKED
+766 QDRDE

>member
-1 MQQECRIAAT
+1 MEPAASLGVENDST
-11 MTLAAAPTFDMDS
+11 DPTADSRGWHFAA
-24 DGQDVRAGI
+24 
-33 WRFGVPEYYALAAMV
+33 PEYYTLAIII

-74 AIMVANLV
+74 AIMVVNLV

-89 LIGSR
+89 LVGSR
-94 VARARAVRSM
+94 IARARAMRSM

-117 LFSLIA
+117 LFSLLA
-123 AVPTLLVV
+123 ATPTLLVV

-153 FENAANLAEGYYQ
+153 FENAANLAQGYYQ
-166 ENQRQVGANTFA
+166 ENQKQVEQNALV
-178 MATDLGTRLRQYP
+178 MATDISKAIKYASFSDTDFKFFYV
-191 IDAPGFN
+191 
-198 DYYLQQVVVRSLNE
+198 QQVLFRGLNE
-212 SAIIEIG
+212 SAIIRMGDSGEYITEAMIEPDE
-219 RDGLARTATAINPD
+219 RDASERISPQDIKALD
-233 DRTAENRLSSTMI
+233 DGKPIIVHQTDR
-246 ARLDAGEDVVVV
+246 
-258 RQANRIEAAARL
+258 RIEAATKIKGDKRLYLYVARNTGAL
-270 PGTDRAYVYASRD
+270 GLLQFGRAR
-283 TNVPG
+283 T
-288 FQQSARASAVLA
+288 VLA
-300 DYNQLFDRS
+300 DYNDLFDRS
-309 QMLQLQFNGAL
+309 QKLQLQFNGAL

-370 DDEISVLTRAF
+370 EDEIAVLTSAF

-391 TRALVHAN
+391 TGALVTAN
-399 EQLETRRS
+399 AQLEARRS

-419 VVSVDADRR
+419 VVSVDADHH
-428 ILLAN
+428 ILLVN
-433 AAAERLIDRPADELT
+433 AAAERLIGQSAADLT
-448 GLLLDDVA
+448 GQPLADVA
-456 PELSQLLT
+456 PELAGLLT
-464 GKEREAIVQLARKDS
+464 SGEREGVVQLARRDA

-544 DRVEADAP
+544 EKVEGDAP
-552 TFRKLTDTVIR
+552 TFRRLTDTIVR

-588 EDVRDILRQAVFL
+588 EDIRDILRQAVFL
-601 FEVAKPDIAF
+601 FEVAKPEIAF
-611 TVKTPAEIDPL
+611 SVKTPDEIEPL
-622 VCDRRLLSQAI
+622 VCDRRLLSQAL

-647 RKDSDEVAAG
+647 SDNTASSPIGHISAELAAG
-657 TIGVELETGAHDA
+657 AGDA
-670 VVIRITDDGIGL
+670 IVIRVSDDGVGL
-682 PEAREAIAEPYM
+682 PQARDTIAEPYM

-708 KKIVEQHYGELEFS
+708 KKIVEQHYGELEFC
-722 DNPMGQGTRVTLTL
+722 DNPAGQGTCVTLTL
-736 HPDRLRPLA
+736 HPGRLRSLA
-745 GQGDENMLG
+745 SRGGELATGQGES
-754 RRETVPGRIRNR
+754 VPGRVRNR
-766 QDKED
+766 QDREEY
-771 HGA
+771 GA

>member
-1 MQQECRIAAT
+1 MAH
-11 MTLAAAPTFDMDS
+11 AAPLTQDIDPAE
-24 DGQDVRAGI
+24 QDVRSGF
-33 WRFGVPEYYALAAMV
+33 WRFAVPEYYTLALV
-48 SVAIATYIFVTGD
+48 ISVGIATYVFVTGD
-61 AQSERLLTPALVA
+61 AQSEELLTPALVA

-104 AGGNGRLHVRLVA
+104 EGGNGRLHVRLVA

-123 AVPTLLVV
+123 AAPTLLVV

-146 SDRSRGM
+146 SDKSRGM

-166 ENQRQVGANTFA
+166 ENQREVAANTVA
-178 MATDLGTRLRQYP
+178 MATDLGAVLARMRTDDP
-191 IDAPGFN
+191 KFSN
-198 DYYLQQVVVRSLNE
+198 YYFQQVVVRNLNE

-219 RDGLARTATAINPD
+219 ADGVARTAAMINPD
-233 DRTAENRLSSTMI
+233 NRAAENRLSPAMVS
-246 ARLDAGEDVVVV
+246 RLDAGEEVVVV
-258 RQANRIEAAARL
+258 RESNRIQAATRL
-270 PGTDRAYVYASRD
+270 PGGRAYLYAARD
-283 TNVPG
+283 FNVPG
-288 FQQSARASAVLA
+288 FQQSLRAGTVLA
-300 DYNQLFDRS
+300 DYNALFERS
-309 QMLQLQFNGAL
+309 QLLQLQFNGAL

-381 NRMTEQLEGQ
+381 NRMTEQLQGQ
-391 TRALVHAN
+391 TGALVSVN
-399 EQLETRRS
+399 EQLEARRS

-419 VVSVDADRR
+419 VISVDADHR
-428 ILLAN
+428 IQLAN
-433 AAAERLIDRPADELT
+433 AAAERLICQSTDCLT
-448 GLLLDDVA
+448 GRPLAEVA
-456 PELSQLLT
+456 PELAQLLI
-464 GKEREAIVQLARKDS
+464 GDEREAIVQLARPDA

-544 DRVEADAP
+544 DKIEGDSA
-552 TFRKLTDTVIR
+552 TFKKLTDTVIR

-601 FEVAKPDIAF
+601 FEVAKPDIVFAI
-611 TVKTPAEIDPL
+611 KTPDEIEPL
-622 VCDRRLLSQAI
+622 VCDRRLLSQAM

-640 VEAIEEK
+640 VEAIEENSK
-647 RKDSDEVAAG
+647 NSELTPIGHIDAELASGPHGEILIRVA
-657 TIGVELETGAHDA
+657 
-670 VVIRITDDGIGL
+670 DDGIGL
-682 PEAREAIAEPYM
+682 PQARDTIAEPYM

-722 DNPMGQGTRVTLTL
+722 DNPTGQGTCVTLTL
-736 HPDRLRPLA
+736 HPDRLQGLA
-745 GQGDENMLG
+745 GKGDETSMG
-754 RRETVPGRIRNR
+754 YAESVPGRIRNR
-766 QDKED
+766 QDREE

>member
-1 MQQECRIAAT
+1 MAT
-11 MTLAAAPTFDMDS
+11 MAHAAPLTPDIDS
-24 DGQDVRAGI
+24 ADQDVRSGF
-33 WRFGVPEYYALAAMV
+33 WRFAAPEYYTLALIV
-48 SVAIATYIFVTGD
+48 SVGIATYVFVTGD

-104 AGGNGRLHVRLVA
+104 EGGNGRLHVRLVA

-123 AVPTLLVV
+123 AAPTLLVV

-166 ENQRQVGANTFA
+166 ENQREVGANTA
-178 MATDLGTRLRQYP
+178 KMAEDLGNLLTRVSISDP
-191 IDAPGFN
+191 DFSN
-198 DYYLQQVVVRSLNE
+198 YYFQQVVVRSLNE

-219 RDGLARTATAINPD
+219 KDGVARTAAAVSPD
-233 DRTAENRLSSTMI
+233 NRVAESRLTPTMRNRL
-246 ARLDAGEDVVVV
+246 AAGEDVVVV
-258 RQANRIEAAARL
+258 RQSDRVEAAARL
-270 PGTDRAYVYASRD
+270 PGRDGAYVYASRD
-283 TNVPG
+283 ANVPG
-288 FQQSARASAVLA
+288 FQQSERASTVLA
-300 DYNQLFDRS
+300 DYNGLFQRS
-309 QMLQLQFNGAL
+309 QLLQLQFNGAL

-364 VTPPAR
+364 VTPPVR

-391 TRALVHAN
+391 TGALVSVN
-399 EQLETRRS
+399 EQLEARRS

-419 VVSVDADRR
+419 VISVDADHR
-428 ILLAN
+428 IQLAN
-433 AAAERLIDRPADELT
+433 AAAERLICQSTDCLT
-448 GLLLDDVA
+448 GRPLVEVA
-456 PELSQLLT
+456 PELAQLLS
-464 GKEREAIVQLARKDS
+464 GDEREAIVQLARPDA

-544 DRVEADAP
+544 DKVEGDSA
-552 TFRKLTDTVIR
+552 TFKKLTDTVIR

-588 EDVRDILRQAVFL
+588 EDVRDILRQSVFL

-611 TVKTPAEIDPL
+611 TIKTPDEIEPL
-622 VCDRRLLSQAI
+622 VCDRRLLSQAM

-640 VEAIEEK
+640 VEAIEERVK
-647 RKDSDEVAAG
+647 ISESTPVGRIDAALDMG
-657 TIGVELETGAHDA
+657 PRGEM
-670 VVIRITDDGIGL
+670 VIRISDDGIGL
-682 PEAREAIAEPYM
+682 PQAREAIAEPYM

-722 DNPMGQGTRVTLTL
+722 DNPAGQGTCVTLTL
-736 HPDRLRPLA
+736 HPDRLRGLE
-745 GQGDENMLG
+745 GKGEDVSMGYTES
-754 RRETVPGRIRNR
+754 VPGRIRNR
-766 QDKED
+766 QDREEN
-771 HGA
+771 GA

>member
-1 MQQECRIAAT
+1 MAT
-11 MTLAAAPTFDMDS
+11 MTQSPTLALDMDS
-24 DGQDVRAGI
+24 DGQEVRSGF
-33 WRFGVPEYYALAAMV
+33 WRFAAPEYYTLAIII

-74 AIMVANLV
+74 AIMVVNLV

-123 AVPTLLVV
+123 AAPTLLVV

-166 ENQRQVGANTFA
+166 ENQRQVGANTYA
-178 MATDLGTRLRQYP
+178 MATDLGKQLSLVP
-191 IDAPGFN
+191 IDSPAFSN
-198 DYYLQQVVVRSLNE
+198 YYLQQVVVRSLNE

-219 RDGLARTATAINPD
+219 RDGVARTATAINPD
-233 DRTAENRLSSTMI
+233 DRAAEARLGSAMVG
-246 ARLDAGEDVVVV
+246 RLDAGEDVVVV
-258 RQANRIEAAARL
+258 RQPTRIEAAARL

-300 DYNQLFDRS
+300 DYNSLFDRS
-309 QMLQLQFNGAL
+309 QQLQLQFNGAL

-370 DDEISVLTRAF
+370 DDEIAVLTRAF
-381 NRMTEQLEGQ
+381 NRMTEQLQGQ
-391 TRALVHAN
+391 TGALVSVN
-399 EQLETRRS
+399 EQLEARRS

-419 VVSVDADRR
+419 VVSVDADHR

-433 AAAERLIDRPADELT
+433 AAAERLICQSAECLT
-448 GLLLDDVA
+448 GQPLDDVA
-456 PELSQLLT
+456 PELARLLISD
-464 GKEREAIVQLARKDS
+464 EREAIVQLSRKDA

-544 DRVEADAP
+544 DKVEGDSA

-588 EDVRDILRQAVFL
+588 EDVRDILRQTVFL

-611 TVKTPAEIDPL
+611 AVKTPAEIEPL
-622 VCDRRLLSQAI
+622 VCDRRLLSQAM

-647 RKDSDEVAAG
+647 YKNSDAPVTGHVAA
-657 TIGVELETGAHDA
+657 ELFSGADGEI
-670 VVIRITDDGIGL
+670 VIRVSDDGIGL
-682 PEAREAIAEPYM
+682 PEARDAIAEPYM

-722 DNPMGQGTRVTLTL
+722 DNPAGQGTCVTLTL

-745 GQGDENMLG
+745 GKGGEQGMGHSES
-754 RRETVPGRIRNR
+754 VPGRIRNR
-766 QDKED
+766 QDRED

>member
-1 MQQECRIAAT
+1 MAQ
-11 MTLAAAPTFDMDS
+11 AAPLTHDIDPAEEHARSGF
-24 DGQDVRAGI
+24 
-33 WRFGVPEYYALAAMV
+33 WRFAVPEYYTLALVV
-48 SVAIATYIFVTGD
+48 SVGIATYVFVTGD
-61 AQSERLLTPALVA
+61 AQSEQLLTPALVA

-104 AGGNGRLHVRLVA
+104 EGGNGRLHVRLVA

-123 AVPTLLVV
+123 AAPTLLVV

-166 ENQRQVGANTFA
+166 ENQREVAANTVA
-178 MATDLGTRLRQYP
+178 MATDLGAVLARMRTDDP
-191 IDAPGFN
+191 KFSN
-198 DYYLQQVVVRSLNE
+198 YYFQQVVVRNLNE

-219 RDGLARTATAINPD
+219 ADGVARTAAMINPD
-233 DRTAENRLSSTMI
+233 NRAAENRLSPAMVS
-246 ARLDAGEDVVVV
+246 RLDAGEEVVVV
-258 RQANRIEAAARL
+258 RESNRIQAATRL
-270 PGTDRAYVYASRD
+270 PGGRAYLYAARD
-283 TNVPG
+283 FNVPG
-288 FQQSARASAVLA
+288 FQQSLRAGTVLA
-300 DYNQLFDRS
+300 DYNALFERS
-309 QMLQLQFNGAL
+309 QLLQLQFNGAL

-364 VTPPAR
+364 VIPPAR

-381 NRMTEQLEGQ
+381 NRMTEQLQGQ
-391 TRALVHAN
+391 TGALVSVN
-399 EQLETRRS
+399 EQLEARRS

-419 VVSVDADRR
+419 VVSVDADHR
-428 ILLAN
+428 IQLAN
-433 AAAERLIDRPADELT
+433 AAAERLICESADCLT
-448 GLLLDDVA
+448 GRPLAEVA
-456 PELSQLLT
+456 PELARLLV
-464 GKEREAIVQLARKDS
+464 GDEREAIVQLARPDA

-544 DRVEADAP
+544 DKIEGDSA
-552 TFRKLTDTVIR
+552 TFKKLTDTVIR

-601 FEVAKPDIAF
+601 FEVAKPDIVFA
-611 TVKTPAEIDPL
+611 VKTPDEIEPI
-622 VCDRRLLSQAI
+622 VCDRRLLSQAM

-640 VEAIEEK
+640 VEAIEENSK
-647 RKDSDEVAAG
+647 NSES
-657 TIGVELETGAHDA
+657 TPIGHIHAELASGLRGE
-670 VVIRITDDGIGL
+670 VVIRVADDGIGL
-682 PEAREAIAEPYM
+682 PQARDTIAEPYM

-722 DNPMGQGTRVTLTL
+722 DNPAGQGTCVTLTL
-736 HPDRLRPLA
+736 HPDRLQGLA
-745 GQGDENMLG
+745 GKGDETSMG
-754 RRETVPGRIRNR
+754 YAESVPGRIRNR
-766 QDKED
+766 QDREE

>member
-1 MQQECRIAAT
+1 
-11 MTLAAAPTFDMDS
+11 MDS
-24 DGQDVRAGI
+24 DEEEARSGF
-33 WRFGVPEYYALAAMV
+33 WRFGTPEYYTLGIIV

-74 AIMVANLV
+74 AIMVVNLV

-123 AVPTLLVV
+123 AAPTLLVV

-153 FENAANLAEGYYQ
+153 FENAASLAEGYYQ

-178 MATDLGTRLRQYP
+178 MANDLGTRLSRFS
-191 IDAPGFN
+191 IDSPGFTN
-198 DYYLQQVVVRSLNE
+198 YYLQQVVVRSLNE

-219 RDGLARTATAINPD
+219 RDGVARTAAAIDPD
-233 DRTAENRLSSTMI
+233 DRSAENRLSSEMVG
-246 ARLDAGEDVVVV
+246 RLDAGEDVVVV
-258 RQANRIEAAARL
+258 RQANRIEAAAQL

-300 DYNQLFDRS
+300 DYNGLFERS
-309 QMLQLQFNGAL
+309 QLLQLQFNGAL

-356 AGGDLSVR
+356 ADGDLSVR

-370 DDEISVLTRAF
+370 DDEIAVLTRAF

-391 TRALVHAN
+391 TGVLVNVN
-399 EQLETRRS
+399 EQLEARRS

-419 VVSVDADRR
+419 VVSVDAGRR

-433 AAAERLIDRPADELT
+433 AAAERLIGQSAENLT
-448 GLLLDDVA
+448 GQPLDDVA
-456 PELSQLLT
+456 PELARLLT
-464 GKEREAIVQLARKDS
+464 GEEREGIVQLSRKDA

-544 DRVEADAP
+544 DKVEGDAA

-601 FEVAKPDIAF
+601 FEVAKPDIVF
-611 TVKTPAEIDPL
+611 SVKTPAEIEPL
-622 VCDRRLLSQAI
+622 VCDRRSMSQAV

-647 RKDSDEVAAG
+647 YKNSDSAATGHISAALDIGAGGEV
-657 TIGVELETGAHDA
+657 I
-670 VVIRITDDGIGL
+670 IRVTDDGIGL
-682 PEAREAIAEPYM
+682 PEARDAIAEPYM

-722 DNPMGQGTRVTLTL
+722 DNPAGQGTCVTLTL

-745 GQGDENMLG
+745 GKGGEQNMG
-754 RRETVPGRIRNR
+754 QNETVPGRIRNR
-766 QDKED
+766 QDRED

>member
-1 MQQECRIAAT
+1 MAQSPP
-11 MTLAAAPTFDMDS
+11 LALDMDS
-24 DGQDVRAGI
+24 DGQEVRSGF
-33 WRFGVPEYYALAAMV
+33 WRFAAPEYYTLAIIV

-74 AIMVANLV
+74 AIMVVNLV

-123 AVPTLLVV
+123 AAPTLLVV

-178 MATDLGTRLRQYP
+178 MATDLGKLLSQFP
-191 IDAPGFN
+191 IDSPKFSN
-198 DYYLQQVVVRSLNE
+198 YYFQQVVVRSLNE

-219 RDGLARTATAINPD
+219 RDGVARTAAAVAPD
-233 DRTAENRLSSTMI
+233 DRAAENRLNSAMVG
-246 ARLDAGEDVVVV
+246 RLDAGEDIVVV

-283 TNVPG
+283 INVPG
-288 FQQSARASAVLA
+288 FQQADRASAVLA
-300 DYNQLFDRS
+300 DYNGLFERS
-309 QMLQLQFNGAL
+309 QLLQLQFNGAL

-364 VTPPAR
+364 VTPPKR

-391 TRALVHAN
+391 TGALVSVN
-399 EQLETRRS
+399 EQLEARRS

-433 AAAERLIDRPADELT
+433 AAAERLICQSSESLT
-448 GLLLDDVA
+448 GQPLDDVA
-456 PELSQLLT
+456 PELALLLV
-464 GKEREAIVQLARKDS
+464 GDEREAIVQLSRKDA

-544 DRVEADAP
+544 DKVEGDSA

-588 EDVRDILRQAVFL
+588 EDVRDILRQTVFL
-601 FEVAKPDIAF
+601 FEVAKPDIMFA
-611 TVKTPAEIDPL
+611 VKTPAEIEPL
-622 VCDRRLLSQAI
+622 VCDRRLLSQAL

-647 RKDSDEVAAG
+647 RKNSDDMPIGHIHVELDASVSDEL
-657 TIGVELETGAHDA
+657 T
-670 VVIRITDDGIGL
+670 IRITDDGIGL
-682 PEAREAIAEPYM
+682 PEARDAIAEPYM

-722 DNPMGQGTRVTLTL
+722 DNPAGQGTCVTLTL

-745 GQGDENMLG
+745 GKGGEQGMGHSES
-754 RRETVPGRIRNR
+754 VPGRIRNR
-766 QDKED
+766 QDRED

>member
-1 MQQECRIAAT
+1 MQQDCRNEAT
-11 MTLAAAPTFDMDS
+11 MTQSASLALDMDS
-24 DGQDVRAGI
+24 DGEEARSGF
-33 WRFGVPEYYALAAMV
+33 WRFGTPEYYTLGIIV

-74 AIMVANLV
+74 AIMVVNLV

-123 AVPTLLVV
+123 AAPTLLVV

-178 MATDLGTRLRQYP
+178 MATDLGKQLTQFP
-191 IDAPGFN
+191 IDSPKFSN
-198 DYYLQQVVVRSLNE
+198 YYFQQVVVRSLNE
-212 SAIIEIG
+212 SAIIELG
-219 RDGLARTATAINPD
+219 QDGVARTAAAINPD
-233 DRTAENRLSSTMI
+233 ERAAENRLSSEMVG
-246 ARLDAGEDVVVV
+246 RLDAGEDVVVI

-300 DYNQLFDRS
+300 DYNGLFERS

-356 AGGDLSVR
+356 ANGDLSVR
-364 VTPPAR
+364 VTPPVR
-370 DDEISVLTRAF
+370 DDEIAVLTRAF

-391 TRALVHAN
+391 TGVLVNVN
-399 EQLETRRS
+399 EQLEARRS

-419 VVSVDADRR
+419 VVSVDAGRR

-433 AAAERLIDRPADELT
+433 AAAERLIGQSAESLT
-448 GLLLDDVA
+448 GQPLDDVA
-456 PELSQLLT
+456 PELARLLT
-464 GKEREAIVQLARKDS
+464 GEEREGIVQLSRTDA

-544 DRVEADAP
+544 DKVEGDAA

-611 TVKTPAEIDPL
+611 SVKTPAEIEPL
-622 VCDRRLLSQAI
+622 VCDRRSLSQAI

-647 RKDSDEVAAG
+647 HKISDFAPTGHIGAALDIGAGGEV
-657 TIGVELETGAHDA
+657 I
-670 VVIRITDDGIGL
+670 IRVTDDGIGL
-682 PEAREAIAEPYM
+682 PEARDAIAEPYM

-722 DNPMGQGTRVTLTL
+722 DNPAGQGTCVTLTL
-736 HPDRLRPLA
+736 HPDRLRPLTGKGGEQNM
-745 GQGDENMLG
+745 GQN
-754 RRETVPGRIRNR
+754 ETVPGRIRNR
-766 QDKED
+766 QDRED

>member
-1 MQQECRIAAT
+1 
-11 MTLAAAPTFDMDS
+11 MT
-24 DGQDVRAGI
+24 RAGG
-33 WRFGVPEYYALAAMV
+33 WQFAAPEYYTLAIIL
-48 SVAIATYIFVTGD
+48 SVGIATYIFVTGD

-94 VARARAVRSM
+94 IARARAERSM

-123 AVPTLLVV
+123 AAPTLLVV

-153 FENAANLAEGYYQ
+153 FENAASLAEGYYQ
-166 ENQRQVGANTFA
+166 ENQREVGANTIA
-178 MATDLGTRLRQYP
+178 MADDLGRLLARMP
-191 IDAPGFN
+191 VDAPDFSN
-198 DYYLQQVVVRSLNE
+198 YYLQQVVVRNLNE
-212 SAIIEIG
+212 SAIIEMG
-219 RDGLARTATAINPD
+219 SDGIARTAAAINPD
-233 DRTAENRLSSTMI
+233 NRVAENRISPAMM
-246 ARLDAGEDVVVV
+246 ARLDAGEDVVVL
-258 RQANRIEAAARL
+258 RRGDRIEAATPL
-270 PGTDRAYVYASRD
+270 PGSRRGYVYASRD
-283 TNVPG
+283 ANVPG
-288 FQQSARASAVLA
+288 FQQSARARTVLA
-300 DYNQLFDRS
+300 DYNGLFERS
-309 QMLQLQFNGAL
+309 QQLQLQFNGAL

-325 LLLALAVIAA
+325 LLLALAVVAA

-391 TRALVHAN
+391 TSALDA
-399 EQLETRRS
+399 RRS

-419 VVSVDADRR
+419 VVSVDANHR
-428 ILLAN
+428 ILLVN
-433 AAAERLIDRPADELT
+433 AAAERLAGQSAAALT
-448 GLLLDDVA
+448 GQPLSDVA
-456 PELSQLLT
+456 PELAQLLT
-464 GKEREAIVQLARKDS
+464 GNEREGIVQLARPDA

-491 GDGFV
+491 GDGYV

-544 DRVEADAP
+544 TKVEGDEA
-552 TFRKLTDTVIR
+552 TFRRLTDTIVR

-611 TVKTPAEIDPL
+611 SVKTPNEIEPL
-622 VCDRRLLSQAI
+622 VCDRRLLSQAL

-640 VEAIEEK
+640 VEAIEEQT
-647 RKDSDEVAAG
+647 KDAESTPAG
-657 TIGVELETGAHDA
+657 HINAELTVGPGDA
-670 VVIRITDDGIGL
+670 MVIRVTDDGIGL
-682 PEAREAIAEPYM
+682 PEARDAIAEPYM

-708 KKIVEQHYGELEFS
+708 KKIVEQHYGELDFC
-722 DNPMGQGTRVTLTL
+722 DNPSGQGTCVTLTL

-745 GQGDENMLG
+745 GKGGDLVTGQIES
-754 RRETVPGRIRNR
+754 VPGRVRNR
-766 QDKED
+766 QDREEY
-771 HGA
+771 GA

>member
-1 MQQECRIAAT
+1 
-11 MTLAAAPTFDMDS
+11 MDS
-24 DGQDVRAGI
+24 EGPEVRSGF
-33 WRFGVPEYYALAAMV
+33 WRFAAPEYYTLAV
-48 SVAIATYIFVTGD
+48 IISVAIATYIFVTGD

-74 AIMVANLV
+74 AIMVVNLV

-123 AVPTLLVV
+123 AAPTLLVV

-166 ENQRQVGANTFA
+166 ENQRQVGANTYA
-178 MATDLGTRLRQYP
+178 MATDLGKQLSLVP
-191 IDAPGFN
+191 IDSPAFSN
-198 DYYLQQVVVRSLNE
+198 YYLQQVVVRSLNE

-219 RDGLARTATAINPD
+219 KDGVARTATAINPD
-233 DRTAENRLSSTMI
+233 DRAAEARLGSAMVG
-246 ARLDAGEDVVVV
+246 RLDAGEDVVVV

-300 DYNQLFDRS
+300 DYNNLFERS
-309 QMLQLQFNGAL
+309 QQLQLQFNGAL

-348 LIGATRTA
+348 LIGATRIA

-370 DDEISVLTRAF
+370 DDEIAVLTRAF

-391 TRALVHAN
+391 TGALVNVN
-399 EQLETRRS
+399 EQLEARRS

-433 AAAERLIDRPADELT
+433 AAAERLICQSSECLT
-448 GLLLDDVA
+448 GQPLDDVA
-456 PELSQLLT
+456 PELARLLISE
-464 GKEREAIVQLARKDS
+464 EREAIVQLSRKDA

-544 DRVEADAP
+544 DKVEGDAA

-611 TVKTPAEIDPL
+611 AVKTPAEIEPL
-622 VCDRRLLSQAI
+622 VCDRRLLSQAM

-647 RKDSDEVAAG
+647 SKNSEIVPIGHISAELDVSVSGELTIRVA
-657 TIGVELETGAHDA
+657 
-670 VVIRITDDGIGL
+670 DDGIGL
-682 PEAREAIAEPYM
+682 PEARDEIAEPYM

-722 DNPMGQGTRVTLTL
+722 DNPAGQGTCVTLTL

-745 GQGDENMLG
+745 GKGG
-754 RRETVPGRIRNR
+754 ETSMGHSESVPGRIRNR
-766 QDKED
+766 QDRED